1 MSSLTQT
8 PLVCTVYVIH
18 IAIMYLRDAHP
29 RRATAETCGSPSQTH
44 PMECG
49 SAASAT
55 ASCPSQ
61 TFHQARGGT
70 SARFVMM
77 LLLIHFFPLHPH
89 NASARP
95 CTTTILL
102 PPTLL
107 FQCTHIS
114 NRSMCGH
121 GPARHARRCSQTPR
135 GGQCGNISWA
145 RETSASPRQRS
156 EICFRKATWSQT
168 PPSTESFPGTPAR
181 HSLQRMHPWSP
192 WLPGRPSWPCGEVL
206 SLQIVRLCAS
216 PRSGCCMQAHLSPPP
231 VNEVEQCR
239 GHSQRGNV
247 LKYTEPE

>member
-1 MSSLTQT
+1 MRQPIPDPPNGVRFCRKCNCFLSLSDF
-8 PLVCTVYVIH
+8 PSGKRRHECKV
-18 IAIMYLRDAHP
+18 RDAAAADP
-29 RRATAETCGSPSQTH
+29 FLSP
-44 PMECG
+44 
-49 SAASAT
+49 
-55 ASCPSQ
+55 
-61 TFHQARGGT
+61 
-70 SARFVMM
+70 
-77 LLLIHFFPLHPH
+77 
-89 NASARP
+89 
-95 CTTTILL
+95 
-102 PPTLL
+102 PPT
-107 FQCTHIS
+107 QCLCQTMHNHHSAVTNTPVPMHTHIS
-114 NRSMCGH
+114 NRSMCGL
-121 GPARHARRCSQTPR
+121 GPARHAGRCSQTPR
-135 GGQCGNISWA
+135 GGQCGTSGTMHGWTHNISWA